1 MVSGKAVLAS
11 RGDAAPFDN
20 HRVYI
25 RSGIIAFISDRIYI
39 GLYPIDNRGW
49 SMWAQSAAEIGKI
62 LATARRHH
70 KLTQAELAQA
80 IGATQAWVSEVE
92 QGKETAQ
99 IGKVLRALS
108 HLGVRLR
115 TGVVPWSARK
125 SGTPEPEGV
134 SLSDIIAAHTGS
146 KRSRGKK

>member
-1 MVSGKAVLAS
+1 
-11 RGDAAPFDN
+11 
-20 HRVYI
+20 
-25 RSGIIAFISDRIYI
+25 
-39 GLYPIDNRGW
+39 
-49 SMWAQSAAEIGKI
+49 MWAQSAAEIGKI
-62 LATARRHH
+62 IAAARRHH

-108 HLGVRLR
+108 QLGVRLQ

-125 SGTPEPEGV
+125 SATPEPESV
-134 SLSDIIAAHTGS
+134 SLADIIAAHIDTGS

>member
-1 MVSGKAVLAS
+1 
-11 RGDAAPFDN
+11 
-20 HRVYI
+20 
-25 RSGIIAFISDRIYI
+25 
-39 GLYPIDNRGW
+39 
-49 SMWAQSAAEIGKI
+49 MWAQSAAEIGNI

-70 KLTQAELAQA
+70 NLTQAELALA

-125 SGTPEPEGV
+125 SPVPPPEGI
-134 SLSDIIAAHTGS
+134 SLSDILAAHTGL
-146 KRSRGKK
+146 KRGRGKK